1 MYDKMMSY
9 KQKAPKA
16 SKGAPKGGKGGKP
29 PKRQAENAAA
39 GSRVVVTRLFRVLR
53 LCALGEPVEKF
64 LRSEPK
70 GDGKG
75 SKNAPY
81 VFNGKCAIC
90 RKWGHK
96 AADCPDKA

>member
-1 MYDKMMSY
+1 MMSY

-16 SKGAPKGGKGGKP
+16 SKGAPKGGKGGKA
-29 PKRQAENAAA
+29 PKRQAESAAA
-39 GSRVVVTRLFRVLR
+39 GSCWWFSPLFRFLR
-53 LCALGEPVEKF
+53 LRALGEPAEKF
-64 LRSEPK
+64 PRSEPK

-75 SKNAPY
+75 SRNAPY